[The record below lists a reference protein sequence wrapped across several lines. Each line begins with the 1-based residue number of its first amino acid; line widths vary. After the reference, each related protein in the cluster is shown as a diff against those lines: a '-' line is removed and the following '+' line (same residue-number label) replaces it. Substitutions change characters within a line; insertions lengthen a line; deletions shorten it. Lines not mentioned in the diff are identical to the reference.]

1 MAKLRKIASIERGIE
16 VILQS
21 LSEKEIKDTIGKG
34 ASYLRKCSD
43 PDRDEWGKD
52 SEGVKRNID
61 HIESIKLD
69 EKCVEKGLSP
79 PLLSAHQFII
89 DQKKTDNNLDSFDI
103 NQLLVKFSI
112 LEGELNKVYLEST
125 DPNSPDGEK
134 ITGLEQKKIAEAIK
148 ELEDKILKIKLA
160 VFKKDNK

>member
-89 DQKKTDNNLDSFDI
+89 DQKTDNNLDSFDI

-134 ITGLEQKKIAEAIK
+134 ITGLEQKK
-148 ELEDKILKIKLA
+148 LQKL
-160 VFKKDNK
+160 

>member
-1 MAKLRKIASIERGIE
+1 M
-16 VILQS
+16 
-21 LSEKEIKDTIGKG
+21 SE
-34 ASYLRKCSD
+34 
-43 PDRDEWGKD
+43 GKD
-52 SEGVKRNID
+52 LKGVKRNID
-61 HIESIKLD
+61 HIESVKLD

-89 DQKKTDNNLDSFDI
+89 DQKKTDNNLDYFDI

-148 ELEDKILKIKLA
+148 QLEDKILKIKLA

>member
-69 EKCVEKGLSP
+69 EKCIEKGLSP